1 MLAHCRLRGK
11 EGKERGGE
19 GEKRKGA
26 CQCYQAVGNSQAA
39 GLGDEGSLRSFSCA
53 FPGLCKMLG
62 WVRNLQQIKGMVVR
76 RDRSN

>member
-53 FPGLCKMLG
+53 FPGLCKVL
-62 WVRNLQQIKGMVVR
+62 VREGEKFAANQRYGGPAR
-76 RDRSN
+76 